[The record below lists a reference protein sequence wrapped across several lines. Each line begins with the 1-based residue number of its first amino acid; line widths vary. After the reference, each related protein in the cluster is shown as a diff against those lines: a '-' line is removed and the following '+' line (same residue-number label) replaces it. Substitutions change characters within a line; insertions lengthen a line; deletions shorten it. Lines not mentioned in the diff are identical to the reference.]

1 MHIIMRKT
9 VVASDSFKGCLSSA
23 QVLDAI
29 GFEQTIEDADLVIT
43 GEGKIDGQTLTG
55 KLPYA
60 VARRASARKIPV
72 IAICG
77 RTEVETLPCFAK
89 ICPVTPQEMP
99 LEQAMQ
105 PDVAMENIKEKA
117 RILK

>member
-23 QVLDAI
+23 QVAYAVEKGIHEVYPDCEVVKLAVAD
-29 GFEQTIEDADLVIT
+29 GGEGTIEAL
-43 GEGKIDGQTLTG
+43 
-55 KLPYA
+55 A
-60 VARRASARKIPV
+60 
-72 IAICG
+72 
-77 RTEVETLPCFAK
+77 
-89 ICPVTPQEMP
+89 VTPQEMP